1 MSFNASAPRERTY
14 DREVDVED
22 LEEYSPG
29 GYHPVVIG
37 DTFHDGRYHVVH
49 KLGYGGYSTI
59 WLARDQLRN
68 RYVSLKIL
76 LASESEND
84 SEGEILG
91 YLGDGDSWD
100 QGKRFIP
107 LLLEEFSIEGPN
119 GRHSCLVQQPAGCS
133 IPELKENST
142 NFMFPAETARSIA
155 AQLIMGLSYIHGHGV
170 CHADLHLRNL
180 LLRGPDLETLEP
192 DMLYKQYRLDTVPI
206 RRIDGAPAQPH
217 APLYAVYP
225 LNNEIHADQ
234 IVDPEVQIIDY
245 GTSFMWPADST
256 PELHSPAL
264 YLPPE
269 DFFGEP
275 ITPAADVWTLGV
287 SLYEVLG
294 ERPLFESFAS
304 DRDDLLA
311 DTINALGQPPKRWW
325 DKWAQRQE
333 FFQPDGSYIE
343 DIKRIHTPKFRP
355 LQQRLW
361 QMGRGETRET
371 CEWDVEGGEMRALEE
386 LLRSMLKFEPSE
398 RATAEELLASEY
410 MVKWAMPAWQRQ
422 LQRTG

>member
-1 MSFNASAPRERTY
+1 MSSRGFAQHERTY
-14 DREVDVED
+14 NLEVDVED
-22 LEEYSPG
+22 FEEYRPG
-29 GYHPVVIG
+29 GYHPVIVG
-37 DTFHDGRYHVVH
+37 DTFNNGRYQVVH
-49 KLGYGGYSTI
+49 KLGFGGYSTI
-59 WLARDQLRN
+59 WLARDLVHH

-76 LASESEND
+76 VAGESRN
-84 SEGEILG
+84 SNEGKILRH
-91 YLGDGDSWD
+91 LSDGDSG
-100 QGKRFIP
+100 QGKQFIP
-107 LLLEEFSIEGPN
+107 CLLDEFSIEGPN
-119 GRHSCLVQQPAGCS
+119 GQHSCLVQEVAGCS
-133 IPELKENST
+133 IPDSKENST
-142 NFMFPAETARSIA
+142 SLMFPPEAARSIA
-155 AQLIMGLSYIHGHGV
+155 AQIMIGLAYLHARGV

-180 LLRGPDLETLEP
+180 LLRGPDLHQLKP
-192 DMLYKQYRLDTVPI
+192 DALYQQYRLDTVPI
-206 RRIDGAPAQPH
+206 RRVDGAPVRPH
-217 APLYAVYP
+217 APPQAVYP
-225 LNNEIHADQ
+225 LNIEMAADELTN
-234 IVDPEVQIIDY
+234 PRLQIIDY
-245 GTSFMWPADST
+245 GTSYLWPAGSA

-275 ITPAADVWTLGV
+275 ITPAADIWTLGV